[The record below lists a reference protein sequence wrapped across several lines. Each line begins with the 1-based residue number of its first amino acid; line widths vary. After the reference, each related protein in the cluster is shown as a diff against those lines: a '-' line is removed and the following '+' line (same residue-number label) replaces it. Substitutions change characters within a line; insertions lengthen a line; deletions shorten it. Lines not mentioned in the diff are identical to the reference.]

1 MASGVQVDDSVISL
15 FQEMKLKK
23 SGKKAVFFGFSSDEK
38 YIVVQQGKEI
48 LSDDSANFFSRLK
61 ALFPEKKCC
70 YALLDIHYVTGESK
84 KQDLIFV
91 MWAPDDA
98 PIKEKLLFA
107 SSKPYLKQAFSGVN
121 KQWELHSQDD
131 LTIDQLAQKLTSDK
145 IKYLEGYRLDM

>member
-1 MASGVQVDDSVISL
+1 MASGVQVDDSVTLL
-15 FQEMKLKK
+15 FQDMKLKK
-23 SGKKAVFFGFSSDEK
+23 CGKKAVFFGFSSDEK
-38 YIVVQQGKEI
+38 YIVVQEGKEI
-48 LSDDSANFFSRLK
+48 LSDDCANFFPRLK
-61 ALFPEKKCC
+61 ALFPENKCC

-91 MWAPDDA
+91 MWAPEDA

-131 LTIDQLAQKLTSDK
+131 LTVDQLAQKLTSGK
-145 IKYLEGYRLDM
+145 IKSLEGHHL